1 MKKFSMKKIAA
12 VACSAVAV
20 LALGAINA
28 SAADIEMKG
37 QKIEISLDELK
48 AANYQ
53 VQWGVELTGN
63 PGYSNSGAYVI
74 HDKALKAEYTTQTV
88 GSTTR
93 VIPTVTQGPA
103 AEGLTV
109 AATYSEAD
117 QKLGWST
124 MGGFNVATKDGV
136 IVAFNFTVPSD
147 AKAGDVYNM
156 EVSLNQLSTGQS
168 NHFEDQITPEA
179 GYIKIVGAE
188 TTTTTTETTTSETTT
203 TTEKTTSSIDTTS
216 TTEKTTSSF
225 IDTTTTT
232 SSTSKSTTTTTT
244 TTGKKTTTTTT
255 TTGKKTNGTT
265 TTAAGTKTGDAG
277 VALAVAGMLAAA
289 GTAIVLRK
297 KED

>member
-1 MKKFSMKKIAA
+1 MKKIAA

-216 TTEKTTSSF
+216 TTEKTTSSS

-255 TTGKKTNGTT
+255 TTAKNNGTT

>member
-88 GSTTR
+88 GATTR

-147 AKAGDVYNM
+147 AQPGDIYNM

-168 NHFEDQITPEA
+168 NHYEDQITPEA

-203 TTEKTTSSIDTTS
+203 TTEKTTASIDTTS
-216 TTEKTTSSF
+216 TTEKTTASS

-244 TTGKKTTTTTT
+244 TTKATTKATTTTAKATT
-255 TTGKKTNGTT
+255 KATT